1 MATLKSKPTTTW
13 LKAFVF
19 SLLLGFGAFS
29 LVQGQAFWPWQAQA
43 TPAKTTAA
51 PAPANT
57 EKNGGCYNTSAK
69 RHGVVVRTSR
79 GTITLELFCDLAPKT
94 VTNFEQLVGTGFY
107 SSGNMTFH
115 RVVPGFV
122 VQTGDPTNTGTGGS
136 RKKIALEVHQQLAHT
151 GKGILAMARSADPDS
166 ASSQFYI
173 TLNEQPSLDGKYAV
187 FGRVLQGLDVLDK
200 IHVGDE
206 LYGIDLKDVVDVQAE
221 PNSPPLYD
229 FRYRVGH
236 TLRPTAPK
244 KRP

>member
-1 MATLKSKPTTTW
+1 MMSILSKTSKATW
-13 LKAFVF
+13 VKAFVF
-19 SLLLGFGAFS
+19 SLLLGFGTFS
-29 LVQGQAFWPWQAQA
+29 LIQGQAFWPWQSQA
-43 TPAKTTAA
+43 NSSTATDA
-51 PAPANT
+51 STASSN
-57 EKNGGCYNTSAK
+57 NGGCYNTSAK
-69 RHGVVVRTSR
+69 RHGAVVRTSR

-107 SSGNMTFH
+107 STGQMNFH

-122 VQTGDPTNTGTGGS
+122 VQTGDPTNTGTSGS
-136 RKKIALEVHQQLAHT
+136 RKKIPLEVNQQLAHT

-173 TLNEQPSLDGKYAV
+173 TLSEQPSLDGKYAV

-206 LYGIDLKDVVDVQAE
+206 LYGVDLKDVATVQAE
-221 PNSPPLYD
+221 ADSPPLYD
-229 FRYRVGH
+229 LRYRVGR
-236 TLRPTAPK
+236 TLRPSPPK